1 MQELDQLH
9 NRLNRL
15 LKRFQELKAEKEKL
29 LKKIERQEQALKEQS
44 ARMEVMEQELQSRTI
59 AGHIGTDGD
68 DKAILKQYLDELIQ
82 QVEYNIK
89 LLKH

>member
-29 LKKIERQEQALKEQS
+29 LKKIERQEQELKEQ
-44 ARMEVMEQELQSRTI
+44 AAKMEAMEQELQSRTI
-59 AGHIGTDGD
+59 AEHISTDDD